1 VSAPGRL
8 YLLPAWLAEDA
19 PPEAV
24 LPASVLERL
33 RALDAFVVEDA
44 KSARRFLAACG
55 HPKPMREIE
64 MAELSEHTGAS
75 AVPALL
81 APLAA
86 GRDVGLLSE
95 AGVPAVADPGALLVA
110 AAHARG
116 IRVVPLVG
124 PSSIVLALMAS
135 GLEGQRF
142 RFLGYLPTEPAARRA
157 RMLEAERDSARAR
170 ETQVFIE
177 TPYRNDA
184 LLADLLQSLRAPTRL
199 AVAADLTG
207 PNEWIRSDAIE
218 GWKARP
224 SPPIGKRPAIFL
236 IMGSEPFFT
245 QKGTEPI
252 RKT

>member
-24 LPASVLERL
+24 LPAPVLERL

-55 HPKPMREIE
+55 HPRPMREIA
-64 MAELSEHTGAS
+64 MAELSEHTDRA

-81 APLAA
+81 APALA
-86 GRDVGLLSE
+86 GRDLGLLSE

-110 AAHARG
+110 AAHAHG
-116 IRVVPLVG
+116 VRVVPLVG
-124 PSSIVLALMAS
+124 PSSIMLALMAS

-142 RFLGYLPTEPAARRA
+142 RFLGYLPTEAAARRA
-157 RMLEAERDSARAR
+157 RLVEAERDSARGR

-184 LLADLLQSLRAPTRL
+184 LLADVLQSCRPSTRL

-207 PNEWIRSDAIE
+207 PGEWIRSAAIE
-218 GWKARP
+218 SWKARP
-224 SPPIGKRPAIFL
+224 SPAIGKRPAIFL
-236 IMGSEPFFT
+236 IVAD
-245 QKGTEPI
+245 
-252 RKT
+252 